1 MCPYPIARFLTGSID
16 FRVVAFHP
24 DHESG
29 EASGRV
35 SMSKHL
41 ILVAGNI
48 AAGKTSL
55 AERLGSRLGW
65 RTSYESVVDNPYL
78 ADFYADMR
86 QWAFHLQVFFLGH
99 RAQQY
104 LELANGPQSAIADRS
119 IYEDAHIFARVLHH
133 MDNLSERDYQSYRRI
148 YDMVVAGLP
157 KPDLLLYLKASVP
170 VLLDRIRRRGRDME
184 KGITPEY
191 LSLLETFYEEWMDAF
206 DLCPVLTIPTES
218 LDFVHK
224 PKHMDI
230 VEDRIQDKLAGR
242 EDVVFPPNADEP

>member
-1 MCPYPIARFLTGSID
+1 MRPRE
-16 FRVVAFHP
+16 RV
-24 DHESG
+24 
-29 EASGRV
+29 
-35 SMSKHL
+35 MSKHL
-41 ILVAGNI
+41 VLVAGNI

-65 RTSYESVVDNPYL
+65 RTSYESVADNPYL

-99 RAQQY
+99 RAQQH
-104 LELANGPQSAIADRS
+104 LELANNPQSAIADRS

-133 MDNLSERDYQSYRRI
+133 LDNLSERDYQSYRRI

-157 KPDLLLYLKASVP
+157 KPDLLLYLKAPVP
-170 VLLDRIRRRGRDME
+170 VLLDRIQRRGREME

-191 LSLLETFYEEWMDAF
+191 LSLLDTFYEEWMELF
-206 DLCPVLTIPTES
+206 DLCPVLTIPTEN

-230 VEDRIQDKLAGR
+230 VEDRIQDKLAGK
-242 EDVVFPPNADEP
+242 EDVVFPPNADDT